1 LILSSLF
8 TLRTIPFNY
17 FIQNMA
23 SEADSSPFERSATQ
37 DSSQTR
43 TRGPSAHTTWIH
55 SRTARET
62 DGEDPKLKYCIHC
75 TTTPIYGTSVTTN
88 MRRHLLLKHQIDIE
102 REPGPIQAATIQQ
115 LQQLYLRAE
124 SSGQTE
130 DIDTQVFRKHLNQD
144 AIDESLVSLIVVRN
158 LPFRMV
164 RWPEFHTF
172 CQVLNPESFDFITT
186 AHSQV
191 GKKIEESFT
200 SHKDIVRQKLQSAIS
215 SIHLSLD
222 VWTSSNGL
230 LLLGIVAHF
239 VDCLEKYFKALIA
252 LRTIT
257 SHSGD
262 EQFSVLLPVL
272 QDYSI
277 VQKLGAIVGDNAS
290 TNNTLC
296 AAVEEYLLKEEEIEW
311 DAAHWRIRCTGHIIN
326 LAVQAFLF
334 QNIVEIDELESYD
347 EKEKRGEIEDEEKRR
362 VKFRLMGPLG
372 QLHNIIVHIRGSTAR
387 TNEFLELAGRKVPLD
402 NRTRWNSWFLMLVI
416 AVEKAG
422 AIDTYTKNHFPT
434 LEADYLTPQHWK
446 RLYTIKEFLQ
456 PFYRATL
463 ETQGDSATIDK
474 VLWTMD
480 ILIQHFEGALVSKL
494 YLKSNNT
501 NIVR

>member
-1 LILSSLF
+1 
-8 TLRTIPFNY
+8 
-17 FIQNMA
+17 MA
-23 SEADSSPFERSATQ
+23 SEADSSLFERSATQ
-37 DSSQTR
+37 DSTQSR
-43 TRGPSAHTTWIH
+43 TRGRSAHTTWIH
-55 SRTARET
+55 SRTAHEE
-62 DGEDPKLKYCIHC
+62 DGEDSKLRYCIHC
-75 TTTPIYGTSVTTN
+75 TTTPIYGTIVTTN
-88 MRRHLLLKHQIDIE
+88 MRAHLQTKHAIIVE
-102 REPGPIQAATIQQ
+102 REPSLIQATTVQQ
-115 LQQLYLRAE
+115 LQQLYLRADL
-124 SSGQTE
+124 SGQTE
-130 DIDTQVFRKHLNQD
+130 EIDAQVFRKYLNQD
-144 AIDESLVSLIVVRN
+144 TINEALVSLIVVRS
-158 LPFRMV
+158 LPFRTV
-164 RWPEFHTF
+164 EWPEFHTF
-172 CQVLNPESFDFITT
+172 CQVLNPESSDFITT

-191 GKKIEESFT
+191 RKKIEESFA
-200 SHKDIVRQKLQSAIS
+200 SHKDIVRRKLQSAIS

-252 LRTIT
+252 LRTIAN
-257 SHSGD
+257 HSGD

-272 QDYSI
+272 QDYGI
-277 VQKLGAIVGDNAS
+277 VRKFGAIVGDNAS
-290 TNNTLC
+290 TNDTLC
-296 AAVEEYLLKEEEIEW
+296 AAAEEYLLEEEEIEW
-311 DAAHWRIRCTGHIIN
+311 DTAHWRIRCTGHIIN

-334 QNIVEIDELESYD
+334 QNVFEIDELESYD
-347 EKEKRGEIEDEEKRR
+347 EKEKKGETGDEEEKRA
-362 VKFRLMGPLG
+362 KFRLIGPLG

-416 AVEKAG
+416 AIEKAG

-446 RLYTIKEFLQ
+446 RLHMIKEFLQ

-480 ILIQHFEGALVSKL
+480 ILIQHFESALVSKL
-494 YLKSNNT
+494 YLKLNNT